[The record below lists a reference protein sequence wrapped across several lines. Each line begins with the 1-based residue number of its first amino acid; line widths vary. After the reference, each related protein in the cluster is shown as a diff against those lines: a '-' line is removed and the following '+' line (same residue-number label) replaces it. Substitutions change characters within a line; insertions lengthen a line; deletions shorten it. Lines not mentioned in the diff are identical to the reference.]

1 MYFSGN
7 MMFVRFVY
15 NFLITLSWIVLK
27 IIALFNT
34 KMKLFV
40 SGRTGVFEQLNT
52 KISKEDR
59 YIWMHVASL
68 GEYEQGLPILEKIK
82 SNYPSHKIVLTFF
95 SPSGYEVK
103 KNTPIADIVVYLP
116 MDTTFNAKKFLD
128 HLKPELAI
136 FIKYEIW
143 PNYLYE
149 LRQRNIPT
157 VLVSAIFSSRQVFFK
172 PFGGFMRNS
181 LRTFSHFFVQ
191 DKNSKDLLSSINFE
205 NVTISGDTRFD
216 RVSEILQR
224 DNHLGFMSEFKKDNR
239 CLVAGSTWPQ
249 DEEILVNW
257 INTSSEELKYVIA
270 PHTIKEI
277 HVERLKNS
285 ISKKSICFS
294 KIKGE
299 DLSNYD
305 VIIVDTIGLLTKI
318 YSYAD
323 IAYVGGAFETG
334 LHNTLEPAVYG
345 IPVVIGPKYNGFKE
359 AEDLVEEK
367 GVQVITN
374 NKEFN
379 ELIKRFINDSD
390 FRESTGEINSK
401 YISKNI
407 GATEQV
413 MTYIESVL

>member
-1 MYFSGN
+1 
-7 MMFVRFVY
+7 
-15 NFLITLSWIVLK
+15 
-27 IIALFNT
+27 
-34 KMKLFV
+34 MKLFV
-40 SGRTGVFEQLNT
+40 SGRMGVFKQLST
-52 KISKEDR
+52 KTSKDDR
-59 YIWMHVASL
+59 FIWMHVASL

-82 SNYPSHKIVLTFF
+82 SDYPSHKIALTFF

-116 MDTTFNAKKFLD
+116 MDTISNTKKFLD
-128 HLKPELAI
+128 MVKPELAI

-157 VLVSAIFSSRQVFFK
+157 VLVSAIFSNRQIFFK

-181 LRTFSHFFVQ
+181 LKTFSHFFVQ
-191 DKNSKDLLSSINFE
+191 DKNSKDLLSSIDFK
-205 NVTISGDTRFD
+205 NVTVSGDTRFD
-216 RVSEILQR
+216 RVLEILQR
-224 DNHLGFMSEFKKDNR
+224 DNYLDFMSEFKKDNH

-257 INTSSEELKYVIA
+257 INISSEQLKYVIA

-277 HVERLKNS
+277 HVERLKSS

-299 DLSNYD
+299 DLSNFD
-305 VIIVDTIGLLTKI
+305 VIVIDTIGLLTKI

-367 GVQVITN
+367 GIQVIAN

-379 ELIKRFINDSD
+379 ELMKRFINDSD
-390 FRESTGEINSK
+390 FRESTGKINSK

>member
-15 NFLITLSWIVLK
+15 NFLITLSWIVLR
-27 IIALFNT
+27 IIAIFST

-40 SGRTGVFEQLNT
+40 SGRMGVFKQLST
-52 KISKEDR
+52 KTSKDDR
-59 YIWMHVASL
+59 FIWMHVASL

-82 SNYPSHKIVLTFF
+82 SDYPSHKIALTFF

-116 MDTTFNAKKFLD
+116 MDTISNTKKFLD
-128 HLKPELAI
+128 MVKPELAI

-157 VLVSAIFSSRQVFFK
+157 VLVSAIFSNRQIFFK

-181 LRTFSHFFVQ
+181 LKTFSHFFVQ
-191 DKNSKDLLSSINFE
+191 DKNSKDLLSSIDFK
-205 NVTISGDTRFD
+205 NVTVSGDTRFD
-216 RVSEILQR
+216 RVLEILQR
-224 DNHLGFMSEFKKDNR
+224 DNYLDFMSEFKKDNH

-257 INTSSEELKYVIA
+257 INISSEQLKYVIA

-277 HVERLKNS
+277 HVERLKSS

-299 DLSNYD
+299 DLSNFD
-305 VIIVDTIGLLTKI
+305 VIVIDTIGLLTKI

-367 GVQVITN
+367 GIQVIAN

-379 ELIKRFINDSD
+379 ELMKRFINDSD
-390 FRESTGEINSK
+390 FRESTGKINSK